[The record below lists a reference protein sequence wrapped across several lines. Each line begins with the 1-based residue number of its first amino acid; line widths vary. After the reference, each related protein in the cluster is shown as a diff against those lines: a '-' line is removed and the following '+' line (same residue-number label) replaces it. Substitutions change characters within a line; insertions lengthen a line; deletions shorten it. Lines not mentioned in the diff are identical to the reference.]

1 MKPRPMFWG
10 VGLQTKRLV
19 SYAVSS
25 NTAKTDDLKRYPYI
39 KEGLKKFDKISVRDK
54 STYDAYSP
62 LLQKP
67 LSFCIDPTLLID
79 LHKIA
84 KHTYKRD
91 NYILCYT
98 YTFKT
103 ETLLSVKK
111 LAKDFNKKVIVV
123 GQNFEWADENV
134 PADPFE
140 FLGLIE
146 NADFIVTDTFHGTVL
161 SIALNK
167 QFAVAAYKEKVF
179 RIIEQFELLDRNVD
193 RRTDI
198 TDVFNKIINYDA
210 INYKISELRRQ
221 SLDYISSCFN
231 L

>member
-1 MKPRPMFWG
+1 
-10 VGLQTKRLV
+10 
-19 SYAVSS
+19 
-25 NTAKTDDLKRYPYI
+25 
-39 KEGLKKFDKISVRDK
+39 
-54 STYDAYSP
+54 
-62 LLQKP
+62 
-67 LSFCIDPTLLID
+67 
-79 LHKIA
+79 
-84 KHTYKRD
+84 
-91 NYILCYT
+91 
-98 YTFKT
+98 
-103 ETLLSVKK
+103 LSVKK